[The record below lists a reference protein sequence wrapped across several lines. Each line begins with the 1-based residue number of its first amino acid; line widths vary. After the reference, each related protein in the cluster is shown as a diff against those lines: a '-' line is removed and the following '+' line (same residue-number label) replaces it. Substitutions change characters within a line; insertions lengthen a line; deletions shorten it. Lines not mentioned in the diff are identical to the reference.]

1 MSETSPMQVVQAG
14 TLTDFSDKP
23 LLVLTAGVASDAAH
37 LVSQDHLATLSTN
50 AVHRTVDGAVH
61 EALVA
66 DQGPAA
72 ATTRAILDVVTSV
85 RDSSPL
91 VR

>member
-1 MSETSPMQVVQAG
+1 MSGTSPMQVVQAG

-23 LLVLTAGVASDAAH
+23 LVIPTAGVASDAAH

-50 AVHRTVDGAVH
+50 AVH

-66 DQGPAA
+66 DRGPAT
-72 ATTRAILDVVTSV
+72 ATTRAILDVVTSAV
-85 RDSSPL
+85 TPAR
-91 VR
+91 